1 MVDKKN
7 IIDAWIMIEHLSE
20 GDIKDNDKAIFKL
33 ESPKKN
39 DFYSYIQSNITNNKI
54 CNDINNQNSG
64 IVLYFDVFDFIDV
77 IAILR
82 EKYNLKPT
90 NEELNTGKK
99 FSFALYFDKKLNYM
113 QDMMFFAESAYIRY
127 FKKVPNKADFKI
139 FEDELKEELAQ
150 LFDESSEDADKFNK
164 AFNKVLKKFKIS
176 TDSCRIQFLKN
187 IESDATNLHSFFI
200 DDLENAKEISTAN
213 LNVYLYG
220 NTKNRINL
228 DSNNTSPNF
237 APNVFE
243 DILQP
248 KNYPLGRFPGNT
260 KFALSLM
267 QQVAVNLSAGYD
279 DTTIRSVNGPPGTGK
294 TTLLKDI
301 FAELIVKQAYDIAKL
316 RDRSIK
322 GTKET
327 IYFDNASIGVLP
339 EIITENNIV
348 VASSNNGA
356 VQNIV
361 NELPLTKEQIDQKF
375 VEELKGADYFCSIA
389 NSKVSSKWEEDEKGK
404 THEKIIIE
412 SNGDTDKFWGLFSL
426 EGGRSANMN
435 HITANVKCVAKYL
448 NEEYVSDSDVY
459 AEFIEQYE
467 RVSNIRKETQ
477 KFAEKVSKYH
487 KECIKLDQL
496 RSSYDTKLKDKT
508 EQFNSDFVEA
518 NRALKKI
525 VEERKQAEHLLKENS
540 IYLGKTR
547 ETKAS
552 VKEYVNML
560 QKQKPG
566 LFSSKN
572 KKSEYQLKINEANER
587 FKNALDKEIYY
598 NNEEDTLQDRIKD
611 LTEKEAKYSAKLN
624 AAQQDLEAWKLSCH
638 EQISQLEQ
646 SVQQFSSV
654 LDHNDVMSL
663 DMAQDYDKLHLSNPW
678 FNEYYREEQSKL
690 FIKALKVRK
699 QFLYENRK
707 NVMAAAKIWETQNK
721 YIERKNIIEAAW
733 GWINLTIPVISS
745 TFASFSRMCK
755 NLGVNTIGHLFIDE
769 AGQAVPQ
776 ASVGAI
782 FRSHNVMVV
791 GDPSQIKPVLTMD
804 SNILNMLR
812 EHFGVTEK
820 YLSNSASTQ
829 TLTDCASR
837 YGFYKEED
845 RSDRSWIGIPLWV
858 HRRCLDPMFTISN
871 RISYNGFMVQGN
883 PGNGKTGWFDI
894 KGKANDKYVEKQG
907 EFLVRKIKKMIEDDP
922 AIIDK
927 SAKDTIYVISPFKNV
942 AYMLSQ
948 KLKEIGFT
956 RFDDHG
962 KPTNVGT
969 IHTFQGK
976 EAPIVFMVLGADQ
989 QSAGAARWAVSEPN
1003 MMNVATTRAKKE
1015 FYIVGDKKLYLNCG
1029 GDVITETYE
1038 VISKYKKQYPELIDD
1053 DVNSVMEYNND
1064 ITRIEGVI
1072 TDVKRGKRA
1081 KYAEVTGYDN
1091 KTYTIDENIFSQT
1104 INAENIIS
1112 KGNHISFVIK
1122 SQGPKRTYIKDIMLI
1137 AP

>member
-33 ESPKKN
+33 ESPKEN
-39 DFYSYIQSNITNNKI
+39 DFYSYIQSNITNNNI
-54 CNDINNQNSG
+54 CNDINKQNSG

-127 FKKVPNKADFKI
+127 FKKIPNKADFKI
-139 FEDELKEELAQ
+139 FEDELKKELAQ

-200 DDLENAKEISTAN
+200 DDLENTKEISTAN

-375 VEELKGADYFCSIA
+375 VEELKSADYFCSIA
-389 NSKVSSKWEEDEKGK
+389 NSKVSSKWEEDENGK
-404 THEKIIIE
+404 KHETILVKP
-412 SNGDTDKFWGLFSL
+412 NGDTDKFWGLFSL

-435 HITANVKCVAKYL
+435 HITANLKCIAKYL

-459 AEFIEQYE
+459 AQYLEQYE
-467 RVSNIRKETQ
+467 KVSSIRKETQ
-477 KFAEKVSKYH
+477 EFANKVGQYHKDRIKLNNLRVSYDAELKRKTAQLNSELAEINNALKEVIEQRIQAEK
-487 KECIKLDQL
+487 
-496 RSSYDTKLKDKT
+496 
-508 EQFNSDFVEA
+508 
-518 NRALKKI
+518 
-525 VEERKQAEHLLKENS
+525 HLNENS
-540 IYLGKTR
+540 IHLRKTR
-547 ETKAS
+547 ERKAI
-552 VKEYVNML
+552 EYEYAKML
-560 QKQKPG
+560 KKQKPG

-572 KKSEYQLKINEANER
+572 IKNEYKLKINEVNEAI
-587 FKNALDKEIYY
+587 KNILEEEFYYITEEEKYQKRIKELT
-598 NNEEDTLQDRIKD
+598 NEESQC
-611 LTEKEAKYSAKLN
+611 SAKLN

-883 PGNGKTGWFDI
+883 PGNGKTGWFDV
-894 KGKANDKYVEKQG
+894 KGKANDKYVKEQG
-907 EFLVRKIKKMIEDDP
+907 EFLLKKIKKMIEENP

-927 SAKDTIYVISPFKNV
+927 KAKDIIYVISPFTNV

-948 KLKEIGFT
+948 KLKGIGFT

-1003 MMNVATTRAKKE
+1003 MMNVAATRAKKE